1 MKQFIFLL
9 ITIIMAG
16 TTSIVQ
22 AQVKNREEWNLFIGT
37 YTKGKSE
44 GIYTYTF
51 NSTTGDFSE
60 KSVAGGIKNPSFLAL
75 SPDKKYLY
83 AIHETEGGAASGY
96 EIEPGTGQL
105 RLLNTVATKGANSCY
120 VSVSPDGKFMVS
132 GNYSGGNLSVHAIE
146 ANGSLSD
153 SQQVIQHTG
162 KGPDA
167 NRQEAPHVHATD
179 FTPDAK
185 MLLVCDL
192 GIDQLVAYPYHASG
206 KKPLDETNKVVT
218 KITPGAGPRHLVF
231 HPNHQWMYILNE
243 LNGKINAFSYENKK
257 LTPLF
262 EVSILPEGFSGKFGA
277 AEVKI
282 SPDGRFLYASN
293 RIELNEIVVFRISE
307 KNGAL
312 DFVERVNSGGKTP
325 RFFEIDPTGNFL
337 LSANQDSDQVTVFK
351 RDIKT
356 GKLTD
361 TGKKI
366 EVGAPTCL
374 VFAPVKA
381 E

>member
-1 MKQFIFLL
+1 
-9 ITIIMAG
+9 MAG
-16 TTSIVQ
+16 TANSVQ
-22 AQVKNREEWNLFIGT
+22 AQAKNGEQWNLFIGT

-44 GIYTYTF
+44 GIYTYSF
-51 NSTTGDFSE
+51 NSTTGGFS
-60 KSVAGGIKNPSFLAL
+60 KKAVTGGIKNPSFLAL

-96 EIEPGTGQL
+96 QINPSSGEL

-146 ANGSLSD
+146 ADGSLSD

-162 KGPDA
+162 KGP
-167 NRQEAPHVHATD
+167 NTGRQEAPHVHATD
-179 FTPDAK
+179 FIPDAK

-192 GIDQLVAYPYHASG
+192 GIDQVVGYPYDASR
-206 KKPLDETNKVVT
+206 KKPLDEAHKVVT
-218 KITPGAGPRHLVF
+218 NITPGAGPRHLVF
-231 HPNHQWMYILNE
+231 HPNHRWMYVLNE
-243 LNGKINAFSYENKK
+243 LNGKINAFSYADSK

-277 AEVKI
+277 AEIKI

-293 RIELNEIVVFRISE
+293 RLDINEIVVFKIDE
-307 KNGAL
+307 KNGKL
-312 DFVERVNSGGKTP
+312 NFVERVNSGGKTP
-325 RFFEIDPTGNFL
+325 RFFEIDPTGKFL
-337 LSANQDSDQVTVFK
+337 LSANQDSDQVTIFR

-374 VFAPVKA
+374 VFALTKA